1 MSDFTTDTPG
11 QNGPAPF
18 GPRPEPAPGTPAT
31 TTPRFA
37 PQPRTEQPRPDQP
50 RPEQPRSEQPR
61 PEQGPA
67 GSPEVKG
74 RITIADEVVE
84 KVAGLAAM
92 EVEGVADLGGDFE
105 RAVESV
111 RERIGLGNKRG
122 DQGVKADVK
131 GQEVAIS
138 VTVMVEFGYV
148 VLDVARQVQLN
159 VARKTQRMLG
169 LRVVEVNVTVDDVR
183 TARADEP
190 DERGGRGRLT
200 SGRPGQPR
208 PRRSISPPITPDP
221 WGGAVVDGVDGGP
234 AVVAVVAGAVVRGTV
249 ADVVVGA
256 VVGGAVPGESPAAAG
271 DGAPGSAMAF
281 SPVPSAPA
289 GPSSVLPAPGPRV
302 VRPSDSESLPTPVPP
317 PVPDAA
323 SPSAA
328 RSGGAPRPRSPRPE
342 PSSSIARPSAPNAI
356 TTAARPVT
364 ISTLGC
370 TRSRAVP
377 TDSFSCAQRSR
388 TVIAPRIPC
397 QSASAWGSRRSAR
410 RRTHAFAILP
420 HRAGSRVT
428 GRGSTPCGRRVAA
441 RLYELIEADRH
452 VSNDFSPMFARSRE
466 MAPHRSV
473 ASGRLAYPSIWS
485 SRRRPTGDATRLDGG
500 DRSHRCVPVPRAVK
514 NGHSTDPVRRK
525 DGWRAGDRRPGRSST
540 PAEGTTENDSTRR
553 RSRRRP

>member
-37 PQPRTEQPRPDQP
+37 PQPRTEQPRSDQPRLDQP
-50 RPEQPRSEQPR
+50 RPEQPR

-92 EVEGVADLGGDFE
+92 EVDGVADLGGDFE

-190 DERGGRGRLT
+190 DE
-200 SGRPGQPR
+200 
-208 PRRSISPPITPDP
+208 
-221 WGGAVVDGVDGGP
+221 P
-234 AVVAVVAGAVVRGTV
+234 AVAVG
-249 ADVVVGA
+249 
-256 VVGGAVPGESPAAAG
+256 
-271 DGAPGSAMAF
+271 
-281 SPVPSAPA
+281 
-289 GPSSVLPAPGPRV
+289 
-302 VRPSDSESLPTPVPP
+302 
-317 PVPDAA
+317 
-323 SPSAA
+323 
-328 RSGGAPRPRSPRPE
+328 
-342 PSSSIARPSAPNAI
+342 
-356 TTAARPVT
+356 
-364 ISTLGC
+364 
-370 TRSRAVP
+370 
-377 TDSFSCAQRSR
+377 
-388 TVIAPRIPC
+388 
-397 QSASAWGSRRSAR
+397 
-410 RRTHAFAILP
+410 
-420 HRAGSRVT
+420 
-428 GRGSTPCGRRVAA
+428 
-441 RLYELIEADRH
+441 
-452 VSNDFSPMFARSRE
+452 
-466 MAPHRSV
+466 
-473 ASGRLAYPSIWS
+473 
-485 SRRRPTGDATRLDGG
+485 
-500 DRSHRCVPVPRAVK
+500 
-514 NGHSTDPVRRK
+514 
-525 DGWRAGDRRPGRSST
+525 
-540 PAEGTTENDSTRR
+540 
-553 RSRRRP
+553 